1 MLMLLAA
8 CEQIANAEEALK
20 AETNA
25 DVVRDVRVQLQPL
38 RRRARLVYFP
48 AYIVQYTFGEVLA
61 ETGERRPQHFMAVIS
76 GMGASQCAHISSRN
90 WQCAG
95 LHRGGPPATLVALD
109 NRQALQLQSR
119 TWGSPK

>member
-1 MLMLLAA
+1 M
-8 CEQIANAEEALK
+8 QIANAEESLK

-25 DVVRDVRVQLQPL
+25 DVVRDVRVRLQPL

-76 GMGASQCAHISSRN
+76 GMGARLCSLISKSCEADCWAASVPGRLPV
-90 WQCAG
+90 WDLCC
-95 LHRGGPPATLVALD
+95 
-109 NRQALQLQSR
+109 LQKP
-119 TWGSPK
+119 SP

>member
-1 MLMLLAA
+1 M
-8 CEQIANAEEALK
+8 QIAAAEESLK

-25 DVVRDVRVQLQPL
+25 DVVRDVRVRLQPL

-76 GMGASQCAHISSRN
+76 GMGALSVQPVQQQEQRGSMLCCISVRSS
-90 WQCAG
+90 G
-95 LHRGGPPATLVALD
+95 SG
-109 NRQALQLQSR
+109 RQA
-119 TWGSPK
+119 G

>member
-1 MLMLLAA
+1 MHVDEKVFGL
-8 CEQIANAEEALK
+8 QIANAEEALK

-61 ETGERRPQHFMAVIS
+61 GTGERRPQHFMAVIS
-76 GMGASQCAHISSRN
+76 GMGAS
-90 WQCAG
+90 
-95 LHRGGPPATLVALD
+95 PAAPL
-109 NRQALQLQSR
+109 RQNVVYECR
-119 TWGSPK
+119 H